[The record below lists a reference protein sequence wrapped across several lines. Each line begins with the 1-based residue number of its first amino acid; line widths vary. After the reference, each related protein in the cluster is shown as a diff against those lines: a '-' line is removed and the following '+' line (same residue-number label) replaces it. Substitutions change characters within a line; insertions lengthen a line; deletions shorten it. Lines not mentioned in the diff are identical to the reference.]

1 MSVIEK
7 ISAYEILDSRGIPTL
22 FTEVLLDNGIKGNAA
37 VPSGASTGVH
47 EALELRD
54 KDKSRFKGKG
64 VLKNIDFINS
74 IILDGLQGLDVR
86 DQKNIDFNLLKLDG
100 TKNKSKLGANTLL
113 SVSLATAKTASRL
126 NDVELY
132 QYLGGIN
139 TNLLPI
145 PLVNVINGGA
155 HATNNLDIQEYMI
168 APIGARTF
176 SDAIRWCSEIFFNL
190 KELLKSNN
198 YSTSVGDEGGFAPNF
213 KNNYEPLEFLI
224 KAIKKSKLNPEK
236 DVRISLDIA
245 SSEFYKKNKYYLG
258 SPKKSLSSD
267 EMTLF
272 LADIVNKY
280 PIFSIEDGC
289 SEDDWLGWQKLN
301 SLLGTKTFS
310 VGDDLFVTNK
320 DRLRRGIKEG
330 AANTILVKPNQIGT
344 LTETLDTIN
353 LAKDNKIETIISH
366 RSGETEDNF
375 IADLSV
381 GVNSKMIKTGSV
393 TRSERCS
400 KYNRLLIIESNNKNL
415 DLVTKLKYHKNLVYA
430 GNLLNV

>member
-1 MSVIEK
+1 MSIIEK
-7 ISAYEILDSRGIPTL
+7 INAYEILDSRGIPTL
-22 FTEVLLDNGIKGNAA
+22 LTEVILDNGIKGNSA
-37 VPSGASTGVH
+37 VPSGASTGIH

-54 KDKSRFKGKG
+54 KDKNRYKGKG
-64 VLKNIDFINS
+64 VLNNIDFINS
-74 IILDGLQGLDVR
+74 LILDALQGLDVR
-86 DQKNIDFNLLKLDG
+86 DQKNIDSNLLKLDG

-113 SVSLATAKTASRL
+113 SVSLAVAKTASNL
-126 NDVELY
+126 NQIELY

-155 HATNNLDIQEYMI
+155 HAANNLDIQEYML
-168 APIGARTF
+168 APLGAKTF
-176 SDAIRWCSEIFFNL
+176 SQAIRWCSEIFFNL

-213 KNNYEPLEFLI
+213 KSNFEPLEFLI
-224 KAIKKSKLNPEK
+224 KAIKKSKLSPER
-236 DVRISLDIA
+236 DVMISLDVA

-258 SPKKSLSSD
+258 SPKKNFSSD
-267 EMTLF
+267 EMVLY
-272 LADIVNKY
+272 LADIVKKY

-289 SEDDWLGWQKLN
+289 AEDDWMGWKKLN
-301 SLLGTKTFS
+301 SSIGDKILT
-310 VGDDLFVTNK
+310 VGDDLFVTNR
-320 DRLRRGIKEG
+320 DRLEKGIKKNV
-330 AANTILVKPNQIGT
+330 ANTILVKPNQIGT

-353 LAKDNKIETIISH
+353 LAKENKIETIISH

-375 IADLSV
+375 IADLAV
-381 GVNSKMIKTGSV
+381 GSNSKMIKTGSV

-400 KYNRLLIIESNNKNL
+400 KYNRLLVIEANNR
-415 DLVTKLKYHKNLVYA
+415 DLIFS

>member
-113 SVSLATAKTASRL
+113 SVSLAAAKTASRL
-126 NDVELY
+126 NEVELY

-267 EMTLF
+267 KMTLF
-272 LADIVNKY
+272 LADIVKKY

-301 SLLGTKTFS
+301 SLLGTKTFT

-400 KYNRLLIIESNNKNL
+400 KYNRLLIIESNNK
-415 DLVTKLKYHKNLVYA
+415 DLVYA